1 MKIYNG
7 KYVLLKQ
14 FRHTLRTFQYGF
26 PRGFGELG
34 LSPEQNAKKELFE
47 ELGCHV
53 IKTEDLGE
61 IVADSGLSGNRVRAL
76 LCEISTPKLNAEHE
90 GIVSFELVSPEQLRQ
105 MISDNKI
112 NDGFTLAAYG
122 ILNK

>member
-1 MKIYNG
+1 MGFLAVSGSLGCHLNKTQKI
-7 KYVLLKQ
+7 
-14 FRHTLRTFQYGF
+14 
-26 PRGFGELG
+26 
-34 LSPEQNAKKELFE
+34 ELFE